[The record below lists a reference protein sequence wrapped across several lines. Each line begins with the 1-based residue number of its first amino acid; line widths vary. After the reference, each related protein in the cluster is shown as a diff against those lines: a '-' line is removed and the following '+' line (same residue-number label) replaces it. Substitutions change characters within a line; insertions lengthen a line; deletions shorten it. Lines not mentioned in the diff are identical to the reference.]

1 MQMTQSRLG
10 WIGYLV
16 FLAGYAAY
24 KYLVAAPPA
33 FSPAYAQSVAT
44 LVVLTGIAP
53 FFGAYLILKIARL
66 GHVPQMATGLLL
78 GLALCVA
85 GYALF
90 WLLFLSSLVDG
101 PQLVEVATRGV
112 GWGLAQGALAGF
124 AASRPAS

>member
-1 MQMTQSRLG
+1 MTQSRLG

-24 KYLVAAPPA
+24 KYLVAAPPS
-33 FSPAYAQSVAT
+33 FSPAYAQSVAI
-44 LVVLTGIAP
+44 LVMLTGVAP
-53 FFGAYLILKIARL
+53 FLATFLILKVARL
-66 GHVPQMATGLLL
+66 GHVPQMVTSLLL

-90 WLLFLSSLVDG
+90 WFLFLSSLAQG
-101 PQLVEVATRGV
+101 PQLVEVAPRGI

-124 AASRPAS
+124 AASRPAT